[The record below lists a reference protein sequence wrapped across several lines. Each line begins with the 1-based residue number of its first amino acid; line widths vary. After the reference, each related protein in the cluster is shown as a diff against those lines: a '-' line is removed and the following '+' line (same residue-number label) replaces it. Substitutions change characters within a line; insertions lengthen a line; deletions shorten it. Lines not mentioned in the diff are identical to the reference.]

1 LDPDAP
7 HIPEHERLPFE
18 APQTAAGFEADVE
31 SPPEGIV
38 RRGGTFEAFRF
49 RAYSLFWSGALVSN
63 VGTWMQNYALAILV
77 YSFRSS
83 QVDLG
88 IVNFVAGA
96 PTLLLGLS
104 AGVLAD
110 RLDRRKLIIWAQV
123 GLMIQATALALLFD
137 WGRLSSHHAIE
148 ALLWVVFLGLVGGI
162 FTALSFPAWQAMIP
176 DLVPRENL
184 LNGIALNSAQFQ
196 SARLLGPLIAG
207 AMILVRL
214 TVGDIF
220 WVNAISFLFV
230 IAALWVIRPQ
240 FAQPRAIAGPAERE
254 ESSWRTLT
262 VGVRYAREHSVI
274 GVLILSTAVLTVF
287 GMAYMMLLPAVV
299 DHLLLPAARG
309 AELIAHSAAAAAR
322 QDRIDQQTA
331 FLMAANGVG
340 AVLSALVVASLPASV
355 RRERII
361 PWTLLLLAAALSG
374 FGLSHSLYLTLGLSS
389 IAGAALLTTNSL
401 VNTSI
406 QTRVPGQLRG
416 RVMSLFVMSFMGL
429 MPFSALIFGFLGQ
442 AIGPGFAI
450 LGGAIVLFGWGGWL
464 LARPRLLCPEG

>member
-1 LDPDAP
+1 MAPDSP
-7 HIPEHERLPFE
+7 RTSDDDRLPFE

-31 SPPEGIV
+31 SPPQDIV

-96 PTLLLGLS
+96 PTLLLGLT
-104 AGVLAD
+104 AGGLAD
-110 RLDRRKLIIWAQV
+110 RLDRRKLIIWAQL
-123 GLMIQATALALLFD
+123 GLMVQATALALLFD

-148 ALLWVVFLGLVGGI
+148 ALLWVVFFGLVGGV

-196 SARLLGPLIAG
+196 SARLLGPLVAG
-207 AMILVRL
+207 GMILVDL

-220 WVNAISFLFV
+220 WVNAVSFLFV

-240 FAQPRAIAGPAERE
+240 FAQPRVSTAPAERE

-309 AELIAHSAAAAAR
+309 AELVAHSAAAAAR
-322 QDRIDQQTA
+322 QGLIDRQTA

-361 PWTLLLLAAALSG
+361 PWTLMLLAAALSA
-374 FGLSHSLYLTLGLSS
+374 FGLSRNLYLTLVLSA

-406 QTRVPGQLRG
+406 QTRVPGELRG

-450 LGGAIVLFGWGGWL
+450 LGGAVVLFGWAGWL
-464 LARPRLLCPEG
+464 IARPGLLCPES

>member
-1 LDPDAP
+1 MAPDSP
-7 HIPEHERLPFE
+7 TPDSERLPFE
-18 APQTAAGFEADVE
+18 APSTPAGYEADVE

-38 RRGGTFEAFRF
+38 RHGGTFEAFRF
-49 RAYSLFWSGALVSN
+49 RAYSLFWSGAIVSN
-63 VGTWMQNYALAILV
+63 VGTWMQNFALAILV

-83 QVDLG
+83 SADLG
-88 IVNFVAGA
+88 IVNFVAGG
-96 PTLLLGLS
+96 PTLLLGLY

-123 GLMIQATALALLFD
+123 GLMLQAGALALLFD
-137 WGRLSSHHAIE
+137 MGRLSSHHAIE
-148 ALLWVVFLGLVGGI
+148 ALLWVVSLGLVAGI

-176 DLVPRENL
+176 DLVPRDTL

-207 AMILVRL
+207 AMILVNL

-220 WVNAISFLFV
+220 WVNAASFLFV

-240 FAQPRAIAGPAERE
+240 FAQPRGLGRSSDPG
-254 ESSWRTLT
+254 ESPWRTLT
-262 VGVRYAREHSVI
+262 AGVRYAREHSVI

-287 GMAYMMLLPAVV
+287 GMAYMMIAPAVV
-299 DHLLLPAARG
+299 DHSLLAAAHG
-309 AELIAHSAAAAAR
+309 AALLTNSAAWKAR
-322 QDRIDQQTA
+322 QALIDRQTA
-331 FLMAANGVG
+331 YLMAANGFG
-340 AVLSALVVASLPASV
+340 AVLSALVVASLPATV

-361 PWTLLLLAAALSG
+361 PWTLLLLAAALTG
-374 FGLSHSLYLTLGLSS
+374 FGLSHNLYLTLVMSS

-429 MPFSALIFGFLGQ
+429 MPFAALIFGFLAQ
-442 AIGPGFAI
+442 AIGPGPAI
-450 LGGAIVLFGWGGWL
+450 IGGAVVLFAWGITL
-464 LARPRLLCPEG
+464 ISRPRMLCPTG